1 MLLPLSF
8 VIFVSMIKDI
18 SEDYKRHKSDR
29 KENLSKVLIMDVETG
44 EFKQHT
50 WEEVQLGS
58 VVKILE
64 NNYFPADLI
73 LVDSSEANGQCYV
86 ETKGLDGETNLKTRY
101 TNKNCRFSVPP
112 LGEINCEMPDEQIYK
127 FDGTYQYKNGKASLG
142 LENFL
147 HRGSSLK
154 NTEWVI
160 GITVYTGHDTK
171 VLKNSLKTHWK
182 QSAVEKQTNKLI
194 IIIF

>member
-73 LVDSSEANGQCYV
+73 LVTTPISCPCE
-86 ETKGLDGETNLKTRY
+86 KKTA
-101 TNKNCRFSVPP
+101 
-112 LGEINCEMPDEQIYK
+112 
-127 FDGTYQYKNGKASLG
+127 TYAFGWL
-142 LENFL
+142 L
-147 HRGSSLK
+147 
-154 NTEWVI
+154 
-160 GITVYTGHDTK
+160 
-171 VLKNSLKTHWK
+171 
-182 QSAVEKQTNKLI
+182 
-194 IIIF
+194 

>member
-29 KENLSKVLIMDVETG
+29 KENLSKVLMMDVATG
-44 EFKQHT
+44 EFNQHT

-73 LVDSSEANGQCYV
+73 LIDSSESSGQCYV
-86 ETKGLDGETNLKTRY
+86 ETKGIDGETNLKTRY
-101 TNKNCRFSVPP
+101 TNKDFRFPEPPP
-112 LGEINCEMPDEQIYK
+112 LGEINCEMPDEQIYQ
-127 FDGTYQYKNGKASLG
+127 FEGTYQYQG
-142 LENFL
+142 
-147 HRGSSLK
+147 
-154 NTEWVI
+154 
-160 GITVYTGHDTK
+160 
-171 VLKNSLKTHWK
+171 
-182 QSAVEKQTNKLI
+182 
-194 IIIF
+194 